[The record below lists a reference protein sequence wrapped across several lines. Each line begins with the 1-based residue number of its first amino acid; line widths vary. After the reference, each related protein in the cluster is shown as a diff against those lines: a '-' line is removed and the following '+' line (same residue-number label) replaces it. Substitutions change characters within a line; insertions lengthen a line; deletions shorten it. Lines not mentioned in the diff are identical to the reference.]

1 MVVDVGG
8 CEVGKWFEKFRGLP
22 CVQGASE
29 VLAGAEQSQLLK
41 LMIGMMVNHCVLAEV
56 FLEPAKQARCESWL
70 LFKVCSARAPLVF
83 EERV

>member
-41 LMIGMMVNHCVLAEV
+41 LMIGMVKHGVLAEV
-56 FLEPAKQARCESWL
+56 FLELAKQARCESWF
-70 LFKVCSARAPLVF
+70 LFKVCSVKAPLVF